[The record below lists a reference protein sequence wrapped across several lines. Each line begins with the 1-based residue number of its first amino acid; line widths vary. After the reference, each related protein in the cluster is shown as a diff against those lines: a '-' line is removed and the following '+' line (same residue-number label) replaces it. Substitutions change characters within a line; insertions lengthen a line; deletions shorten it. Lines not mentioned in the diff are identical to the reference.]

1 MKAPRTPRT
10 HHADERR
17 RFQPEA
23 QISWQTRSGE
33 NRVAR
38 AKFVDLS
45 LQGAAIDSAEPIEPR
60 TLVYLQGPGCGAIG
74 NASVRYC
81 VRSGLKY
88 RIGLLFST
96 APALADAVR
105 QRYHRGTV
113 LQEGPPSGS

>member
-1 MKAPRTPRT
+1 MKVPHTTRTRDT
-10 HHADERR
+10 NERR

-23 QISWQTRSGE
+23 QVSWQTRSGE
-33 NRVAR
+33 NKIAR

-45 LQGAAIDSAEPIEPR
+45 LQGAGIESAEPIEPR
-60 TLVYLQGPGCGAIG
+60 TPVYLQGLGCGAIG

-96 APALADAVR
+96 APALADVAR
-105 QRYHRGTV
+105 QRYHRESV
-113 LQEGPPSGS
+113 LQEGPSFGS